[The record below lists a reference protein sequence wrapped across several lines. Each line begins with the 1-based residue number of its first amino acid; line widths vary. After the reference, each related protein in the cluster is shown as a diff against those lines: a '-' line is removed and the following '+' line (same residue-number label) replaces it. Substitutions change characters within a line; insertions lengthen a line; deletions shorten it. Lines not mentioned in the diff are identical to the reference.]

1 MSWEKFV
8 DRYAATY
15 TYRLM
20 CLGYSEIRNYL
31 NANLDK
37 TIDLK
42 LVSTLH
48 VRTNKIL

>member
-8 DRYAATY
+8 DRYTATY
-15 TYRLM
+15 TYQLM

-31 NANLDK
+31 NANLDQ